1 MKMTAVRPLP
11 RFSMTRRSTGFRLA
25 RRACRK
31 TSLVDK
37 ADVIDDVIEQ
47 QSYED
52 FSDATSFCG
61 EPFADQGELLDSL
74 SPLLLSMKL
83 FGLFFYRDDRHRQR
97 ADDPER
103 NQTTSKTPSN
113 KLRVYATVVLVLMWL
128 NAVRMVLVFNNSDR
142 FGAILLMKTAVMAW
156 FVLIAIQQTAYYF
169 ASHSGRL
176 VRVLHTLPV
185 TTDCVEKA
193 HRVAMGATI
202 YIWLLS
208 IINGVFSASLFFATH
223 SSDYMLSPFVTYIRV
238 PEDKM
243 VVARV
248 VGFLLYFWPMPC
260 SLFAHTMT
268 AVLVYVFHHQFRKL
282 KKNFS
287 HAIGKRG
294 QLTDVHMSTFRRRH
308 QTLCRAVSKVD
319 GFMKFSNVAGFV
331 CHIVNTIVLLY
342 SIIFYPESTEMPTSA
357 LAYVSVFWANL
368 IGLMFTACSGIIVNH
383 MVRITCTD

>member
-1 MKMTAVRPLP
+1 MTAVRPLP
-11 RFSMTRRSTGFRLA
+11 RFGVTRRSTGFRLV
-25 RRACRK
+25 RRAFRK

-37 ADVIDDVIEQ
+37 DDVIEQ
-47 QSYED
+47 QSNED

-61 EPFADQGELLDSL
+61 EPFADQGDLLDSV

-83 FGLFFYRDDRHRQR
+83 FGLFFYRDDRRRQR
-97 ADDPER
+97 TDDSER
-103 NQTTSKTPSN
+103 NQTSSKTPSN

-128 NAVRMVLVFNNSDR
+128 NAARMSLVFNNSDR
-142 FGAILLMKTAVMAW
+142 FGAMLLMKTTAVAW
-156 FVLIAIQQTAYYF
+156 FCLQAILQTAYYL

-176 VRVLHTLPV
+176 VRVLLTLPV

-193 HRVAMGATI
+193 HRVAVGTTI
-202 YIWLLS
+202 FVWLLS
-208 IINGVFSASLFFATH
+208 LINGVISGSLFFVNH
-223 SSDYMLSPFVTYIRV
+223 SGDYMLSPLLTYIKV
-238 PEDKM
+238 PEHKM

-248 VGFLLYFWPMPC
+248 VGFLLYFWQIPC
-260 SLFAHTMT
+260 FYFAHTMT